1 MGGGGRRPN
10 GSQGRVAGHRTW
22 RAGDEPHD
30 DDGGRVSRASARP
43 QTTREE
49 EMSLFGRPNAKP
61 RGQIGKG
68 LDVPA

>member
-30 DDGGRVSRASARP
+30 DDRARQPRVRETSNDARGR
-43 QTTREE
+43 
-49 EMSLFGRPNAKP
+49 
-61 RGQIGKG
+61 
-68 LDVPA
+68 DVAFRQAQRKA